1 MYSAGF
7 RWRAITLHYAYSIAC
22 EQVGRIFG
30 VSGRTVGRWYCE
42 FWPKLPILSGSATHH
57 KSLGNEPTLIIGRK

>member
-30 VSGRTVGRWYCE
+30 V
-42 FWPKLPILSGSATHH
+42 
-57 KSLGNEPTLIIGRK
+57 

>member
-1 MYSAGF
+1 MYSADF

-30 VSGRTVGRWYCE
+30 VSGRTVRRWYKY
-42 FWPKLPILSGSATHH
+42 FKSSGHVIPD
-57 KSLGNEPTLIIGRK
+57 KSRKCNGPTLCPLLRLTR